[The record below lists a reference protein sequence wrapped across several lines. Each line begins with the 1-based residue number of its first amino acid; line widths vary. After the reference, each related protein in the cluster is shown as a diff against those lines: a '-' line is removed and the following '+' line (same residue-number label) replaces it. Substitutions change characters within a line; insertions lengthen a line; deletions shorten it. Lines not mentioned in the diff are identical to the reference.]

1 MTVFVLVLL
10 ILAFLYLLSTC
21 CRPGHPELKNLRG
34 WKYAHRGLYG
44 PGCPENSMAAFRKA
58 RDMGFGVELD
68 VHLLADGNLAVI
80 HDSQLLCLTGA
91 EGKVE
96 DLTTEQLS
104 NYHLDGTDQTI
115 PEFRKVLD
123 LYDGRAPLIVELKVS
138 GKNYVQL
145 CQKTCEMLDG
155 YKGVYCMESFDPRCV
170 YWLKKHRPD
179 VIRGQLTEDFFRT
192 GGNLPWLIK
201 FAMRHQLYN
210 VFTRP
215 DFVAYRFQHRKTL
228 SNFLCRNLWGVQGV
242 TWTIR
247 SREDLDTACCEG
259 WIPIFENF
267 EP

>member
-1 MTVFVLVLL
+1 MAIFFGIVVAVVLF
-10 ILAFLYLLSTC
+10 AFLVKGRT
-21 CRPGHPELKNLRG
+21 GHKDLPALRD
-34 WKYAHRGLYG
+34 WYYAHRGLHG
-44 PGCPENSMAAFRKA
+44 SGVPENSLKAFRKA
-58 RDMGFGVELD
+58 RDAGYGIELD
-68 VHLLADGNLAVI
+68 VHLMQDGNLAVI
-80 HDSQLLCLTGA
+80 HDASLKRTAGVAVKIESLTVPQLEQYRLEGTEERIPLLSQ
-91 EGKVE
+91 
-96 DLTTEQLS
+96 
-104 NYHLDGTDQTI
+104 
-115 PEFRKVLD
+115 VLD
-123 LYDGRAPLIVELKVS
+123 LIRGEVPLIVELKS
-138 GKNYVQL
+138 ENGNYGAL
-145 CQKTCEMLDG
+145 CKAACDLMENYDG
-155 YKGVYCMESFDPRCV
+155 LYCMESFDPRCIA
-170 YWLKKHRPD
+170 WLRKHRGE

>member
-1 MTVFVLVLL
+1 
-10 ILAFLYLLSTC
+10 
-21 CRPGHPELKNLRG
+21 
-34 WKYAHRGLYG
+34 
-44 PGCPENSMAAFRKA
+44 
-58 RDMGFGVELD
+58 
-68 VHLLADGNLAVI
+68 
-80 HDSQLLCLTGA
+80 
-91 EGKVE
+91 
-96 DLTTEQLS
+96 
-104 NYHLDGTDQTI
+104 
-115 PEFRKVLD
+115 VLD
-123 LYDGRAPLIVELKVS
+123 LIRGEVPLIVELKS
-138 GKNYVQL
+138 ENGNYGAL
-145 CQKTCEMLDG
+145 CKAACDLMENYDG
-155 YKGVYCMESFDPRCV
+155 LYCMESFDPRCIA
-170 YWLKKHRPD
+170 WLRKHRNE

-247 SREDLDTACCEG
+247 SREDLDTARCEG